1 MLVLKGAAHL
11 LRLLSFSSP
20 TLVFLGIWRLQDSTG
35 GPAPWHASIEA
46 VGAPWDAGS
55 REVSS
60 IRDPTGCPHLQL
72 PRGASP

>member
-1 MLVLKGAAHL
+1 MLKGAARL

-20 TLVFLGIWRLQDSTG
+20 TLYFLGIWRLQDSTG
-35 GPAPWHASIEA
+35 GPAPRHASIEA

-55 REVSS
+55 REVSP
-60 IRDPTGCPHLQL
+60 IRDPPGHPHLQP